1 MVPPV
6 VEVLKVTRLLLCVNV
21 AKALVVQLRPTEIS
35 ALMASVELKP
45 LAPLMLISRVT
56 VSALAVPLV
65 IVKAEVEACA
75 PEPIFKSRP
84 IVRAAEPVRP
94 PVFIVIS
101 FATPT
106 AVPPRDTKVL
116 FWIMTLPG

>member
-45 LAPLMLISRVT
+45 LAPLMLISRTT
-56 VSALAVPLV
+56 VRAFAVPLD
-65 IVKAEVEACA
+65 EVNE
-75 PEPIFKSRP
+75 
-84 IVRAAEPVRP
+84 
-94 PVFIVIS
+94 
-101 FATPT
+101 
-106 AVPPRDTKVL
+106 DTVA
-116 FWIMTLPG
+116 